1 MARTIPVGQLLLND
15 VLPSSHQITAET
27 SKKDLKKLLMD
38 LARTD
43 PQQYVKS
50 VTDLKRV
57 GDEVMTDMGITVGLD
72 DIEPDYARRD
82 RVLKPAIDQ
91 IKKLKDNKKRVKL
104 ILATQKRLMDSTRYH
119 PGQMTMMATSGARGK
134 LAQLMRTVGS
144 PVAVVDDKQNTIPWM
159 ISRSY
164 AEGLPAPD
172 VWAEMTESRRNVVES
187 NLSVSD
193 PGEVGKLLVNTMT
206 DQLITMPDC
215 GTTNGILM
223 SSTDPN
229 VHGRYLAKT
238 GELITS
244 RVADRLYKE
253 DKRIMVRS
261 SMTCEAPHGVCQKC
275 QGLDEFGQT
284 HTIGTNI
291 GVRSAQALSE
301 PLTQMALNA
310 KHAIRTATSKNTV
323 LGGLSG
329 FRQLTDIPQ
338 SFFNKATLASQ
349 DGKVTDIAVAPQGGH
364 YVHVNDQSHYVPP
377 ALQVS
382 VRKGG
387 RVEAGDLLSTGI
399 PKPDE
404 VVKHKGL
411 GAGRRYLADALYD
424 VYSGSGINL
433 DKRHLELLAKT
444 DLNYVRIMDQ
454 DSGDLDVM
462 RGDVVNYNRFRAA
475 IAKQAQMRA
484 LEDAQG
490 ETLGNNVLHHTVG
503 TRITPSLIAEFKR
516 RGVMR
521 VPIAPRVPRHEMIMK
536 PIARTPLLN
545 PDVLA
550 RLAHRNLKQTLLEG
564 AAFGDRSD
572 IHGNHP
578 IPAFIFGSSFGE
590 GPHGRY

>member
-1 MARTIPVGQLLLND
+1 MPRTTSVGHLLLND
-15 VLPSSHQITAET
+15 VLPPSHQIRGET
-27 SKKDLKKLLMD
+27 SKGDLKKLLVD

-43 PQQYVKS
+43 PQQYVKA
-50 VTDLKRV
+50 VTALKRV

-82 RVLKPAIDQ
+82 AILDPALEQ
-91 IKKLKDNKKRVKL
+91 IRRIKDHDKRVRL
-104 ILATQKRLMDSTRYH
+104 IEATQKKLMASTKYH

-144 PVAVVDDKQNTIPWM
+144 PVAVVDAKQKTIPWL
-159 ISRSY
+159 ISKSF
-164 AEGLPAPD
+164 AEGLKAPD

-187 NLSVSD
+187 NLSVSE

-206 DQLITMPDC
+206 DQIVTQPDC
-215 GTTNGILM
+215 GTTNGIML

-229 VHGRYLAKT
+229 VRGRYLAAT

-253 DKRIMVRS
+253 DKQVMVRS
-261 SMTCEAPHGVCQKC
+261 PMTCEAPHGVCQKC
-275 QGLDEFGQT
+275 QGLDEFGQN
-284 HTIGTNI
+284 HTVGTNV
-291 GVRSAQALSE
+291 GMRAAQALSE

-310 KHAIRTATSKNTV
+310 KHAVRTTDSRNSV

-349 DGKVTDIAVAPQGGH
+349 DGKVTDVVVAPQGGH
-364 YVHVNDQSHYVPP
+364 YVHVNEQSHYVPP
-377 ALQVS
+377 ALRVN
-382 VRKGG
+382 VRKGT
-387 RVEAGDLLSTGI
+387 RVEAGDRLSTGI

-411 GAGRRYLADALYD
+411 GAGRQYLADALYD
-424 VYSGSGINL
+424 VYSGSGVNL
-433 DKRHLELLAKT
+433 DRRHLELLAKT
-444 DLNYVRIMDQ
+444 DLNNVRIMDQ
-454 DSGDLDVM
+454 DSGDLGVM
-462 RGDVVNYNRFRAA
+462 RGDIVDYNRFRAA
-475 IAKQAQMRA
+475 IAKQSQMRT

-503 TRITPSLIAEFKR
+503 TRVTPSLIAEFKR
-516 RGVMR
+516 RGIER
-521 VPIAPRVPRHEMIMK
+521 VPVAPRVPQHEMIMK
-536 PIARTPLLN
+536 PIARTPLMN

-550 RLAHRNLKQTLLEG
+550 RLAHRNLKQSLLEG

-572 IHGNHP
+572 IHGTHP
-578 IPAFIFGSSFGE
+578 IPAFVFGAEFGE
-590 GPHGRY
+590 GPRGRY